1 MCSVLTGQMKGA
13 WHRFKNY
20 WKQLPIEGRGSI
32 AVCIPLVCLIGTVVA
47 YTILRHRMVEA
58 QLYVDHTTEVLA
70 QSKGSLISI
79 LNAET
84 AVRGYFISTE
94 KTVLQPY
101 DLALKTLNP
110 NLSGLEQ
117 LVKDSPT
124 QLERAKLLTQV
135 AQYRM
140 KLLQES
146 IYRVDAGESST
157 KNVTVERLLDGKRA
171 MDRFRQLISEFEKEE
186 YRLLDLRTRALQEQ
200 QQLNADA
207 MWCGIAIGIIGTIL
221 AIRILQELAKEL
233 RERDI
238 RLRESRNQVE
248 AIVANIVDGVMLID
262 SKGRVESFNH
272 AAVKMFG
279 YEPNEVIGWD
289 WKKLLNC
296 DAEDTRK
303 LLYYEPE
310 LLAKAP
316 PIGQI
321 WQAMGQRKNGELFPI
336 EVSMNSIAFD
346 DDRIAIVRDITDRQ
360 QAAAKLQAKALEL
373 SQLNDS
379 LNASNYS
386 LRQTNSELDRFAYV
400 TAHDLKA
407 PLRAIAS
414 LSEWVE
420 EDLGE
425 RMSEETR
432 SQMQLL
438 RRRVYRMQALLNSL
452 LEYSR
457 AGRTQSP
464 IVTVDVNRMIEKII
478 QTLSP
483 PETFSINIINPLP
496 MFDTRWR
503 PLEQVLTHLIDNAI
517 RHHPTKMGIVEI
529 SAIDLGD
536 RYEFSIVDNGDGIEP
551 QYQKRIYTIFQTL
564 KARDLQENIG
574 AGLAIVKKIV
584 NSEGG
589 DIELESIPGKG
600 AIFRFTWLKESI
612 TIDASPTSP
621 EPRSKTS
628 C

>member
-1 MCSVLTGQMKGA
+1 MKGC
-13 WHRFKNY
+13 WHRFTTY

-32 AVCIPLVCLIGTVVA
+32 AVCIPLMCLIGTVVA
-47 YTILRHRMVEA
+47 YTVLRQRMVES
-58 QLYVDHTTEVLA
+58 QTYVDHTNQILT

-84 AVRGYFISTE
+84 GVRGYFIGKD
-94 KTVLQPY
+94 KTFLESY
-101 DLALKTLNP
+101 NLALKTLTP
-110 NLSGLEQ
+110 TLSGLEQ
-117 LVKDSPT
+117 LVKDNPA
-124 QLERAKLLTQV
+124 QLQRAKLLTQV
-135 AQYRM
+135 ANERM
-140 KLLQES
+140 NLLKQS
-146 IYRVDAGESST
+146 VSRVDAGEIGT
-157 KNVTVERLLDGKRA
+157 AQVTRDRLLNGKQA
-171 MDRFRQLISEFEKEE
+171 MDRFRKVISELEAEE
-186 YRLLDLRTRALQEQ
+186 YRLLDIRTRELQQQ

-233 RERDI
+233 RERDV
-238 RLRESRNQVE
+238 RLRESRSQVE
-248 AIVANIVDGVMLID
+248 AIVGNIVDGVILID
-262 SKGRVESFNH
+262 PKGRIESFNH

-279 YEPNEVIGWD
+279 YQPNEVIGWD
-289 WKKLLNC
+289 WKQLLNSE
-296 DAEDTRK
+296 AEDTRK
-303 LLYYEPE
+303 LLHYEPE

-360 QAAAKLQAKALEL
+360 QAAAKLQAKAVEL
-373 SQLNDS
+373 AQLNAS

-420 EDLGE
+420 EDLAE
-425 RMSEETR
+425 NMSEETR

-464 IVTVDVNRMIEKII
+464 IVTVDVHRMLEKVI
-478 QTLSP
+478 QMLSP
-483 PETFSINIINPLP
+483 PETFNIKIVTP
-496 MFDTRWR
+496 MPTFDTRWR

-517 RHHPTKMGIVEI
+517 RHHPTKAGIVEI

-536 RYEFSIVDNGDGIEP
+536 RYEFSIFDNGDGIEP
-551 QYQKRIYTIFQTL
+551 QFQTRIYTIFQTL

-584 NSEGG
+584 TSEGG
-589 DIELESIPGKG
+589 TIELESMPGEG
-600 AIFRFTWLKESI
+600 AIFRFTWLKQPM
-612 TIDASPTSP
+612 TIDASITTP